1 MNKIKNMKTISFV
14 IPVYNE
20 EKRLKKAFNALEKG
34 FSFAGIKL
42 EKIIFVND
50 GSTDK
55 TVLKIK
61 AEKTILQK
69 ATKAKVEI
77 VSYFRNMGKGYAV
90 RQGMFASN
98 SDYTLLFDVDM
109 STPLS
114 EFGKF
119 MPFIEKKIDVIVG
132 TRKNGHSTVVKHQ
145 PLYREL
151 LGKGFTL
158 LSNTILNTW
167 VTDFTCGF
175 KAYSRYAKNE
185 VFSRAFI
192 NRWGYDAENL
202 FLARKL
208 GFSIEEKAVKWTN
221 DERTKVN
228 LFRDLPQTLLDLF
241 RIRFNHSYNLSL
253 ESINLLLPKRLNFKI

>member
-1 MNKIKNMKTISFV
+1 MKTISFV

-20 EKRLKKAFNALEKG
+20 EKRLKKAFTALEKG
-34 FSFAGIKL
+34 FSFDGIKL
-42 EKIIFVND
+42 EKVIFVND
-50 GSTDK
+50 GSTDN
-55 TVLKIK
+55 TILKIK
-61 AEKTILQK
+61 SQKSKIEKKL
-69 ATKAKVEI
+69 KAKIEI
-77 VSYFRNMGKGYAV
+77 VSYCKNMGKGYAV

-114 EFGKF
+114 EFAKF
-119 MPFIEKKIDVIVG
+119 LPFIENNIDVIVG
-132 TRKNGHSTVVKHQ
+132 TRKNGHSTVIKHQ
-145 PLYREL
+145 PFYREM

-158 LSNTILNTW
+158 LSNIILNTW

-175 KAYSRYAKNE
+175 KAYSRNAKNE
-185 VFSRAFI
+185 VFSRSFV

-208 GFSIEEKAVKWTN
+208 DLSISEKAVKWIN

-228 LFRDLPQTLLDLF
+228 LFNDLPQTLFDLF

-253 ESINLLLPKRLNFKI
+253 ENINSLLPKRLNLKI